1 MNAAFLYSNIEG
13 LREKLNKLVSIKD
26 IELTS
31 KEVIKI
37 SQELDETLNELH
49 KSKRCA

>member
-1 MNAAFLYSNIEG
+1 MNVSDIHSNIEG
-13 LREKLNKLVSIKD
+13 LREELNKLISNKN

-31 KEVIKI
+31 KEVIKV

-49 KSKRCA
+49 KK

>member
-1 MNAAFLYSNIEG
+1 MSAAVIYNNIEG
-13 LREKLNKLVSIKD
+13 LREKLNTLIGFNN

-31 KEVIKI
+31 KEVIRV

-49 KSKRCA
+49 KI